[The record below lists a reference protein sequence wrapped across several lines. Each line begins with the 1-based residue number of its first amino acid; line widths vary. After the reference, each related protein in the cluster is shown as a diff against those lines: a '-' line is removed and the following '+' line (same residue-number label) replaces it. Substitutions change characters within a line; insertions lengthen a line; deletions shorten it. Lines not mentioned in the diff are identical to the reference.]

1 MASNLRI
8 WRRPWDRQ
16 PQDLVR
22 LAEDLPFGSLAYI
35 PGLPLLGNA
44 PQSAISAPNSLQ
56 YGGTPVG
63 YAVEGN
69 FSSAKLLVGTLPRFR
84 TSQGMTWVA
93 QIVSTTTSTR
103 YVSSTVSTGTSY
115 IEDFG
120 VNLDATETNSAGKV
134 MLLTRT
140 NASAAASRAGSTNAV
155 LTNGVPSTVVW
166 EFFGGGAFRLAVDG
180 AIEPVTTNLSTNV
193 DNGTGEMEFPLAL
206 LNRNVRNAFSN
217 GGLGLK
223 LSFFARIPRGGLDI
237 QQISANP
244 YMLIEPRRIWVPV
257 SAGGGGGF
265 QAAWAR
271 NRNSVIGA
279 GVLR

>member
-120 VNLDATETNSAGKV
+120 VNLDAQESNSAGKV
-134 MLLTRT
+134 MLLMRMEGG
-140 NASAAASRAGSTNAV
+140 ASVSRAGSTNAV
-155 LTNGVPSTVVW
+155 LTSGVPATVVW
-166 EFFGGGAFRLAVDG
+166 EFTGGANFRLAV
-180 AIEPVTTNLSTNV
+180 
-193 DNGTGEMEFPLAL
+193 NGTRAPLTVNQLTNTDNAIGQMEFPLAL
-206 LNRNVRNAFSN
+206 LNRNLRNAFSA
-217 GGLGLK
+217 GGTGLK

-244 YMLIEPRRIWVPV
+244 YALIEPRRIWVPV

-271 NRNSVIGA
+271 NRSQVIGA
-279 GVLR
+279 GVI